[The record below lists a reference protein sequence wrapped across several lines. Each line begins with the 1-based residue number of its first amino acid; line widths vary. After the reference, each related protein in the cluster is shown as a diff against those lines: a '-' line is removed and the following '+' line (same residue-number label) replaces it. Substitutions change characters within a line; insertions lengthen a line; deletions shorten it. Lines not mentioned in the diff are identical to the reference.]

1 MKKLLLALAFAGA
14 ACSGAPA
21 MSASDPAPAAAGAGS
36 GKSVFIGVFDL
47 NRVNNDAKVMKS
59 LSRQRDKELDKIK
72 AELEDKRKEFEKRE
86 GDLRAKQ
93 VVMSADAFGR
103 DVAQFQKEVREA
115 EMALQK
121 KGEAIE
127 RSFIEVLRK
136 LQNDYMDGI
145 YRQVGN
151 RHGFDM
157 LLTNQSA
164 YLLNSKLDVTDEI
177 IKTLDEK
184 IKDMKFEVK

>member
-1 MKKLLLALAFAGA
+1 MKKLLLALAFVGA
-14 ACSGAPA
+14 ACSSAPA
-21 MSASDPAPAAAGAGS
+21 MSASDPAPAAAG
-36 GKSVFIGVFDL
+36 KSVFIGVFDL
-47 NRVNNDAKVMKS
+47 NRVNSDAKVMKS

-72 AELEDKRKEFEKRE
+72 AELESKRKEFEKRE

-93 VVMSADAFGR
+93 VVMSPEAFGR

-115 EMALQK
+115 EVALQK

-127 RSFIEVLRK
+127 RSFIEALRK

-151 RHGFDM
+151 KHGFDM

-164 YLLNSKLDVTDEI
+164 YLLNSKLDVTDEV
-177 IKTLDEK
+177 IKALDEK